1 MFTYSDLNPFQNR
14 IKSQAIKMLNYFKI
28 DFTAEIGGEKRPY
41 ESMIISDG
49 IEINIYQNGAEIVG
63 ENIDFRYEIY
73 DFDTEE
79 ELILAFIQQL
89 KAIVV
94 DNDVR
99 PTGKS
104 TKSIDLF
111 KLGKA

>member
-14 IKSQAIKMLNYFKI
+14 IRSQIVKMLNYFEVG
-28 DFTAEIGGEKRPY
+28 FTAEMRGERSPY
-41 ESMIISDG
+41 EFIMTSGDVAIYIYDDG
-49 IEINIYQNGAEIVG
+49 AQIAGK
-63 ENIDFRYEIY
+63 NIDFRYEIY

-79 ELILAFIQQL
+79 ELILNFIQQL

-94 DNDVR
+94 DNDIR

-111 KLGKA
+111 TLGKI